1 MFEKQ
6 FNFIAPTVLPKTLFE
21 TNNKKDI
28 AVVDLIKSELKDLKE
43 WITNISEEE
52 KKIEKQDKI
61 IDTVEEII
69 EFNEKIQKQVG
80 HGLKILIP
88 GQMLSILPI
97 TLSQLKAGNNSKKLK
112 NEIR

>member
-1 MFEKQ
+1 M
-6 FNFIAPTVLPKTLFE
+6 PKTLFE
-21 TNNKKDI
+21 RNNKKNI

-61 IDTVEEII
+61 IDTVEEIL
-69 EFNEKIQKQVG
+69 EVNEKIQKQVG

-88 GQMLSILPI
+88 GQMLSRLPI
-97 TLSQLKAGNNSKKLK
+97 TLSQLKTGNNSKKLK